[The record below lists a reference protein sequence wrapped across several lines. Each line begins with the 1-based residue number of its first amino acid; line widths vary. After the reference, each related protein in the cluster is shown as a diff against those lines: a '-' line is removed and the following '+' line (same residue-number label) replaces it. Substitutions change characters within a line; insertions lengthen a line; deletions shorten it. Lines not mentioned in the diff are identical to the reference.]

1 MNSAMEYL
9 LLSTLSYGDF
19 SNMDRGRTLEELFY
33 GGGGSRERITK
44 NSKGFLT
51 DESAPHLFEFFKEV
65 FREWEVYYVDNRTEH
80 GKNFYSKASGFYAV
94 VFKNKDKYVI
104 SYRGS
109 ERFPLEDAYKDFVET
124 DLLLGMGKRPQQF
137 MEGFEVYEDLLELLQ
152 GESENISITGH
163 SLGGGIAQF
172 VAIMADKNGYT
183 IPYTC
188 TWNAVGINKSGI
200 IGIDDF
206 IDFDGAI
213 REVYPFKSEEIGALI
228 GFKEAYM
235 EFLMRELKRKG
246 YIKDRGN
253 IKVTNGHLVHHEIKP
268 ENIAEFV
275 KSTKLN
281 KHVSSLSIATRRGL
295 FRDQEFVRK
304 LLTLPE
310 LGKSLLEAKNFIE
323 KVRNNKAYEDVVV
336 NFCHSKDLTI
346 SLFNHVGSVYLID
359 REFEQKEVRNTG
371 FMKNI
376 FLFTKSVKDYHLEN
390 VFLPFLVTE
399 GSRRGRFSRHLN
411 IDFIASLLR
420 KVIHFAGEEDKA
432 LLIRY
437 YKRED
442 VQSDTAEDIKK
453 LLLEGVGRCKENLLY
468 REQALKAIED
478 FNAGEVRVIWEKVKE
493 KLVSPYEARDLF
505 DIILFGGAS

>member
-19 SNMDRGRTLEELFY
+19 SNMDRGKTLEELFY
-33 GGGGSRERITK
+33 GGVESRERIMK

-65 FREWEVYYVDNRTEH
+65 FREWEVYYIDNRTEH

-94 VFKNKDKYVI
+94 VFKNNDKYII

-124 DLLLGMGKRPQQF
+124 DLLLATGKRPQQF
-137 MEGFEVYEDLLELLQ
+137 MEGFEVYEDLLDMLP

-188 TWNAVGINKSGI
+188 TWNAVGINKNGI
-200 IGIDDF
+200 IGVDDF
-206 IDFDGAI
+206 IDFDQAI
-213 REVYPFKSEEIGALI
+213 REIYPFKSEEIGALL

-235 EFLMRELKRKG
+235 EFLMKELKKKG
-246 YIKDRGN
+246 YIKDRGSV
-253 IKVTNGHLVHHEIKP
+253 KVTNGALVHHEIKP
-268 ENIAEFV
+268 ENIEEFV

-281 KHVSSLSIATRRGL
+281 KHLSSLSIATRRGL
-295 FRDQEFVRK
+295 FKDQEFVRS
-304 LLTLPE
+304 LLTLPK
-310 LGKSLLEAKNFIE
+310 LGKSLLDAKTLIE
-323 KVRNNKAYEDVVV
+323 KIRDNRAYEDVVV

-359 REFEQKEVRNTG
+359 RGFEQKEIRNTG

-390 VFLPFLVTE
+390 VFLPFLMTE

-420 KVIHFAGEEDKA
+420 KVIHFAGEEERA

-437 YKRED
+437 YKREA
-442 VQSDTAEDIKK
+442 VQNETAEEIKN
-453 LLLEGVGRCKENLLY
+453 LLLEGLERSRENLLY
-468 REQALKAIED
+468 REQAVKAIEN
-478 FNAGEVRVIWEKVKE
+478 FSAGEIKVIWEKLKE
-493 KLVSPYEARDLF
+493 KLVSPYEATDLY
-505 DIILFGGAS
+505 DVILFRHSS

>member
-19 SNMDRGRTLEELFY
+19 SNMDRGKTLEELFY
-33 GGGGSRERITK
+33 GGVESRERIMK

-94 VFKNKDKYVI
+94 VFKNKDKYII

-137 MEGFEVYEDLLELLQ
+137 MEGFEVYEDLLEMLP

-200 IGIDDF
+200 IGVDDF
-206 IDFDGAI
+206 IDFDEAI
-213 REVYPFKSEEIGALI
+213 REIYPFKNEEIGALL

-235 EFLMRELKRKG
+235 EFLMKELKKKG

-253 IKVTNGHLVHHEIKP
+253 VRVTNGALVHHEIKP
-268 ENIAEFV
+268 ENIDEFV

-281 KHVSSLSIATRRGL
+281 KHLSNLSIATRRGL
-295 FRDQEFVRK
+295 FKDQEFVRS
-304 LLTLPE
+304 LLTLPK
-310 LGKSLLEAKNFIE
+310 LGKSLLDAKNLIE
-323 KVRNNKAYEDVVV
+323 KIKDNKAYEDVVV

-359 REFEQKEVRNTG
+359 RGFEQKEIRNTG

-390 VFLPFLVTE
+390 VFLPFIVTE

-411 IDFIASLLR
+411 IDFITSLLR
-420 KVIHFAGEEDKA
+420 KVIHFAGEEDRA

-437 YKRED
+437 YKRES
-442 VQSDTAEDIKK
+442 VQGEGAEEIKK
-453 LLLEGVGRCKENLLY
+453 LLLESVGRSRENLLY
-468 REQALKAIED
+468 REQAVKAIEN
-478 FNAGEVRVIWEKVKE
+478 FNAGEVKIIWEKLKE
-493 KLVSPYEARDLF
+493 KLVSPYEATDLY
-505 DIILFGGAS
+505 DVILFKHPS